1 MRARRMAGT
10 ARGRASTVAR
20 LTGYLLQAKH
30 DPPRIGT
37 ALVERR
43 RHCPVSAR
51 EGQFI
56 LDPLAF
62 QQQAL
67 AGRSEKRLGETE
79 QPVQRSKCPGGYDI
93 DRLWRHCLDTAAAN

>member
-1 MRARRMAGT
+1 MRARRTAGT

-51 EGQFI
+51 EGQFV
-56 LDPLAF
+56 LDPFAL
-62 QQQAL
+62 QQQAFA
-67 AGRSEKRLGETE
+67 AGSEKGLGETK
-79 QPVQRSKCPGGYDI
+79 QPVQRRQGAGGYDI
-93 DRLWRHCLDTAAAN
+93 DRMRWH